1 MKSAFIAITFNKS
14 TNEYILDI
22 NSKTLP
28 KTIIEF
34 DTNKINL
41 LIKAKNWIEQNKE
54 KFESESFF
62 EGIFLSSS
70 LVNRI
75 TYDEWDFI
83 CGKEPTGDGP
93 MPTAIRQSM

>member
-1 MKSAFIAITFNKS
+1 MKNAFIAITYNKS

-22 NSKTLP
+22 NSKILP

-41 LIKAKNWIEQNKE
+41 LVKAKNFVTQNKE
-54 KFESESFF
+54 IFDE
-62 EGIFLSSS
+62 IFLSSS

-75 TYDEWDFI
+75 TYDDWDFI
-83 CGKEPTGDGP
+83 CSKEPTGDGP

>member
-1 MKSAFIAITFNKS
+1 MKNAFIAITYNKS
-14 TNEYILDI
+14 TNEYILEI
-22 NSKTLP
+22 NSKILP

-41 LIKAKNWIEQNKE
+41 LVKAKNFVTQNKE
-54 KFESESFF
+54 IFDE
-62 EGIFLSSS
+62 IFLSSS

-75 TYDEWDFI
+75 TYDDWDFI

>member
-1 MKSAFIAITFNKS
+1 MKNAFIAITYNKS

-22 NSKTLP
+22 NSKILP

-41 LIKAKNWIEQNKE
+41 LVKAKNFVTQNKE
-54 KFESESFF
+54 IFDE
-62 EGIFLSSS
+62 IFLSSS

-75 TYDEWDFI
+75 TYDDWDFI